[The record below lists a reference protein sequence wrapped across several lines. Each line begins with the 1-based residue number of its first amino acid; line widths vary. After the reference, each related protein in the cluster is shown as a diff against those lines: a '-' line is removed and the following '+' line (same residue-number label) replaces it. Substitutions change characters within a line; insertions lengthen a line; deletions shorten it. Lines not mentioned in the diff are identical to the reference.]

1 MTNDLKKD
9 RKKKYSPTII
19 AIIISYLIVFT
30 IWYFFVYIW
39 FLAGQCY
46 FPFKHTEILKC
57 AATDYVKHHYSEE
70 FQCTGASLPPD
81 YIIKPFAS
89 KPKPMLYCIFQDNQ
103 NNRLDVH
110 VEYCDPSSFEYFAF
124 TITGNE
130 GETVHDYVYV
140 NRLHDILY

>member
-9 RKKKYSPTII
+9 RKKKYSPTIFV
-19 AIIISYLIVFT
+19 IIFIYLIIFNVLF
-30 IWYFFVYIW
+30 IFGHINSWRYQYYI
-39 FLAGQCY
+39 
-46 FPFKHTEILKC
+46 PFRHKEALKC

-70 FQCTGASLPPD
+70 FQCTGSSLPPD

-89 KPKPMLYCIFQDNQ
+89 RPKPMLYCIFQDNQ

-140 NRLHDILY
+140 NGLYDIL